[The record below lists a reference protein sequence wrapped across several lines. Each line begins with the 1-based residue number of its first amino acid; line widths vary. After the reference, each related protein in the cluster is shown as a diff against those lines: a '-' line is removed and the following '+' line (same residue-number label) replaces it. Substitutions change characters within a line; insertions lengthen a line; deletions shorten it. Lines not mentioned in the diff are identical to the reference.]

1 MHAPPETPSTRPP
14 RPMPPPAGPVAWS
27 TDPGIDAWLTS
38 RRNRGVTPAEIASEL
53 VANGWS
59 ADVAARRSLQSLRSS
74 DRQPVLWFALCWS
87 AGLAAVGFTTAAH
100 QLLLEYPDRM
110 LAAAALTLSVV
121 MAPIAF
127 ACGVVARRSERAS
140 TFAVWSPER
149 RFWFG
154 TLALC
159 TAVVGL
165 VRLITYVYAVI
176 ATLVAATPEPLY
188 GRDLAQV
195 AISLCVAVPVFWWS
209 FSEWRRSNVVLSGL
223 PDDEAD
229 LADAA
234 TGR

>member
-127 ACGVVARRSERAS
+127 ACGVLAATVRTRARRSRSGRPSAGS
-140 TFAVWSPER
+140 GSAPSPCAPRWS
-149 RFWFG
+149 G
-154 TLALC
+154 
-159 TAVVGL
+159 
-165 VRLITYVYAVI
+165 
-176 ATLVAATPEPLY
+176 
-188 GRDLAQV
+188 
-195 AISLCVAVPVFWWS
+195 S
-209 FSEWRRSNVVLSGL
+209 SG
-223 PDDEAD
+223 
-229 LADAA
+229 
-234 TGR
+234 